1 MVSRRAAPS
10 TGAILALVVV
20 FRNTVSHQRYND
32 ARSAISEVCAG
43 IRSFAVVLH
52 STTTLEGLDEESKA
66 AKPAF
71 KEAVKLC
78 IVRCVSCGCSHFA
91 RGTLHVVYGTRV
103 VVVPVRVSTSPA
115 TPYCP
120 DPLRDDHRG
129 GAGLA

>member
-1 MVSRRAAPS
+1 MPYCSARTHAA
-10 TGAILALVVV
+10 GAILALVVV
-20 FRNTVSHQRYND
+20 FRNSVSHQRYND

-78 IVRCVSCGCSHFA
+78 IVRTLSSVPRVSCGREAVYCASCSKF
-91 RGTLHVVYGTRV
+91 GCVGS
-103 VVVPVRVSTSPA
+103 PVRFCT
-115 TPYCP
+115 
-120 DPLRDDHRG
+120 DPLCDDHRG